1 RIGLEFVH
9 VPLMGRREGV
19 VGGGPALPLL
29 VPLEHGKIG
38 HPQEAKVSADER
50 SMLRG
55 IPLRQR
61 HTQQAG
67 SRIDRVIV
75 LLDFGLYA
83 ALGRMSSGLTVSGDD
98 HD

>member
-1 RIGLEFVH
+1 
-9 VPLMGRREGV
+9 
-19 VGGGPALPLL
+19 
-29 VPLEHGKIG
+29 
-38 HPQEAKVSADER
+38 
-50 SMLRG
+50 MLRG